1 VTFEFSIDTHHT
13 GNSLNTIHTHDR
25 RQHRS
30 FQSLNQ
36 ELFCPHTINWLL
48 CEGVKYRGQNDE
60 HDHINRFAL
69 AIAGFM
75 FNEPSLL

>member
-1 VTFEFSIDTHHT
+1 M
-13 GNSLNTIHTHDR
+13 NTIHLHDR

-48 CEGVKYRGQNDE
+48 CEGLKYRDE

-75 FNEPSLL
+75 FNEPSPL